1 MVEPGDFHAWI
12 GGSSDTDLKT
22 AFRVVANH

>member
-1 MVEPGDFHAWI
+1 VEPGEFHAWI

-22 AFRVVANH
+22 AFRVAASN